1 MKSSALKTALLS
13 MVTTAL
19 DYYDFIIY
27 IMLTPFLAAVFFA
40 NQTPFVQYAST
51 LAIFAAGYLA
61 RPIGG
66 LFFSHFADRY
76 GRKKV
81 FLASILLMAFSTFS
95 IGLLPSA
102 EVWGIASPILLL
114 SCRILQGLAQGSEMP
129 GAITFVAEHAPPQ
142 HRALFV
148 SITIAG
154 AGIGSTLASG
164 INSVLTN
171 SMSTGFLHQDGWRIP
186 FLLGGLL
193 ALAGF
198 LIRKKTTE
206 PMLFLENTDQ
216 KTLPIWHA
224 LKHHKVS
231 LLRGIG
237 LIFLP
242 GSMILFALFLP
253 SFLLLHFAY
262 PLRLSY
268 SILTASFLWSS
279 LCIIVGGWLSD
290 RFGPRRILTLL
301 VILTLIVLMP
311 LFGLLH
317 HGTEAILWT
326 FFFSFEALIGLM
338 SGAYP
343 SLLADFFPTSIR
355 MTGVAMSY
363 NLAYLMVGFIP
374 LLALY
379 VVNRSHTPMAASFL
393 LIGMGIV
400 SLLSLIHR
408 S

>member
-1 MKSSALKTALLS
+1 MLG
-13 MVTTAL
+13 TAL

-27 IMLTPFLAAVFFA
+27 IMLTPFLAKVFFA
-40 NQTPFVQYAST
+40 NQTPFIQYAST

-66 LFFSHFADRY
+66 LFFGHFSDRY
-76 GRKKV
+76 GRKQV
-81 FLASILLMAFSTFS
+81 FLASILLMAFATFA
-95 IGLLPSA
+95 IGLLPST
-102 EVWGIASPILLL
+102 ETWGMASPILLL
-114 SCRILQGLAQGSEMP
+114 FCRILQGLAQGSEMP
-129 GAITFVAEHAPPQ
+129 GAITFVAEHAPLK
-142 HRALFV
+142 HRSLLV

-154 AGIGSTLASG
+154 AGIGSTLAAG

-171 SMSTGFLHQDGWRIP
+171 SMSTGFMHQDGWRIP

-198 LIRKKTTE
+198 FIRKKTAE
-206 PMLFLENTDQ
+206 PTLFLENTD
-216 KTLPIWHA
+216 KKALPIGHA
-224 LKHHKVS
+224 LKHHKVN

-242 GSMILFALFLP
+242 GSMILFVLFLP

-279 LCIIVGGWLSD
+279 LCIIVGGWLCD
-290 RFGPRRILTLL
+290 RFGPRRILILL
-301 VILTLIVLMP
+301 VILTVIVLTP

-317 HGTEAILWT
+317 HGTEAILWI

-338 SGAYP
+338 SSAYP

-355 MTGVAMSY
+355 MTGVATAY
-363 NLAYLMVGFIP
+363 NLAYLIVGFIP
-374 LLALY
+374 LIALSL
-379 VVNRSHTPMAASFL
+379 VHHSHNPMTVSFL
-393 LIGMGIV
+393 LIFMG
-400 SLLSLIHR
+400 LI
-408 S
+408 SFCALVF